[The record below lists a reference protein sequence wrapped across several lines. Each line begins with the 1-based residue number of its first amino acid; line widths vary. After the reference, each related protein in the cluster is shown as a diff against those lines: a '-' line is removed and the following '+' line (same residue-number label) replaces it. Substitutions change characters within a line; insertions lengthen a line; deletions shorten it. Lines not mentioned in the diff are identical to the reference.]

1 MMSRKL
7 KGEGMSKKRRILVVL
22 IVVILLAGSALSGN
36 NVSQLTYAAK
46 EAVQSEGSSATWAAN
61 QDIKSQTRQI
71 RYSGDEMLRKKSEI
85 VGVID
90 DEIRQILND
99 MAEIMYTKH
108 GEGLAAPQIGIL
120 KRLVV
125 IDIGEGLIK
134 LVNPKIIKQEGGQK
148 VRERCLSIPN
158 TLGLVKRPA
167 RVVVQALNENGEEII
182 LTGQGDLAK
191 SFCHEIDHLDGILFT
206 DLDIVYI
213 R

>member
-1 MMSRKL
+1 
-7 KGEGMSKKRRILVVL
+7 MSKKRRILVGI
-22 IVVILLAGSALSGN
+22 IVVMLLAGAALSGN
-36 NVSQLTYAAK
+36 NVSQLTCAAK
-46 EAVQSEGSSATWAAN
+46 KEVQNEGSLTTLEAN
-61 QDIKSQTRQI
+61 RDIKSQTRQI
-71 RYSGDEMLRKKSEI
+71 IYSGDEILRKKSEI
-85 VGVID
+85 VDVVD

-99 MAEIMYTKH
+99 MAETMYTKH

-158 TLGLVKRPA
+158 TLGLVRRPA

-191 SFCHEIDHLDGILFT
+191 SFCHEIDHLDGILFI